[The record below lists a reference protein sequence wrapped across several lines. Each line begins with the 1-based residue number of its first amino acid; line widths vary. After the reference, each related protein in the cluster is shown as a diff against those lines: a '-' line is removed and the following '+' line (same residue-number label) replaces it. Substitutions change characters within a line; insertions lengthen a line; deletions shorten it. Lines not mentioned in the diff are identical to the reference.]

1 MLIDI
6 TRLLDRK
13 IQGRL
18 PTGVDRVSLEYI
30 RYFGENAVALVRF
43 NGLWLELSKHNSQQ
57 IFNLLLASESSIS
70 KRIKISIVLAYFR
83 NITQRFPTPQLLLN
97 TGHSGLEQPQY
108 AYRLEHSR
116 FKPIFFVHDL
126 IPITHPEYCRP
137 EELNRHKA
145 RINTMLIFGQGIIAN
160 SATTLD
166 ILTTYAKSTC
176 LPLPPA
182 IIAHLAPPVFS
193 HTVTT
198 KPPLH
203 SPYFIIVGTIEPR
216 KNHLLLLQLWR
227 QLIED
232 FGEQAPKLVIIGQ
245 RGWEYEN
252 TIDLLERSHIL
263 QGFVFEL
270 SNCPD
275 SEMISWLAHAQA
287 LLFPSFIEGYGLPLV
302 EALALG
308 VPVIASD
315 LPAFREIAGDIPE
328 YVNPLDG
335 LGWRQLIIEY
345 SETKSIKRQHQCQKL
360 ASFSPSTWSAH
371 FQQVEALINQIN
383 SKLW

>member
-30 RYFGENAVALVRF
+30 RYFGKNATALVRF
-43 NGLWLELSKHNSQQ
+43 KGLWLELSKQNSQQ
-57 IFNLLLASESSIS
+57 IFNLLLSTESNIS
-70 KRIKISIVLAYFR
+70 NRIKISIALAYFR
-83 NITQRFPTPQLLLN
+83 NINQHFPTPKLLLN
-97 TGHSGLEQPQY
+97 TGHSGLEQWQY
-108 AYRLEHSR
+108 SYRLQHSR
-116 FKPIFFVHDL
+116 LKPIFFVHDL

-137 EELNRHKA
+137 EELNRHQA

-160 SATTLD
+160 SATTLEV
-166 ILTTYAKSTC
+166 LTIYAKNKG
-176 LPLPPA
+176 LPLPPS
-182 IIAHLAPPVFS
+182 IIAHLAPPYFS
-193 HTVTT
+193 DTLTT
-198 KPPLH
+198 SPPLK
-203 SPYFIIVGTIEPR
+203 SPYFVVVGTIEPR

-232 FGEQAPKLVIIGQ
+232 LDENAPKLVVIGQ

-252 TIDLLERSHIL
+252 TIDLLERSNIL

-270 SNCPD
+270 SNCSD
-275 SEMISWLAHAQA
+275 SEMVSWLTHAQA
-287 LLFPSFIEGYGLPLV
+287 LLFPSFVEGYGLPLV

-335 LGWRQLIIEY
+335 LGWRKLIIEY
-345 SETKSIKRQHQCQKL
+345 SETENISRQNQCQKL
-360 ASFSPSTWSAH
+360 ASFKPSTWSAH
-371 FQQVEALINQIN
+371 FQQVEALIDQITKP
-383 SKLW
+383 SV